1 MKKVLIILLLLL
13 PFNVLALELPNVNSS
28 VVLVYDLTEDKELF
42 NKGGSDKREIAS
54 LTKMIT
60 IYTALEYEK
69 DLNKEITITDQM
81 RWAVNPELSIH
92 KIQTGEKYT
101 VDELLHMCMLESAAD
116 ACMAV
121 AFDIKGSEAEMAKL
135 VNDKAREMCMANSN
149 FINITGLDDS
159 NNYSSAEDLLIFL
172 KQALKKDKFREIFTN
187 KKYDLRNGTSVYP
200 TINMLSQMLN
210 LDMSKILGDK
220 TGFTDPAGLC
230 LASLIQIE
238 DHEMIMITLGAPPV
252 LKEGYHIK
260 DADTLLRFL
269 EDNYNYEILYNKDSV
284 IKTLDIELSKTD
296 KYDIKVSEDVKRF
309 LPKDYDISKVSYKYE
324 GKEIISYLDKKESKV
339 GTIKYFYDN
348 ELLYEQD
355 VIVDTDIEVS
365 IPKVLNKYKVH
376 LIIGIVLL
384 ILLIIMIKLLH
395 RKGSVSKRGKKEK

>member
-260 DADTLLRFL
+260 DADTLLKFL

>member
-1 MKKVLIILLLLL
+1 MKKVLLFLLLLL

-28 VVLVYDLTEDKELF
+28 VVLVYDLNEDKELF
-42 NKGGSDKREIAS
+42 NKGGSEKREIAS

-135 VNDKAREMCMANSN
+135 VNDKAQEMCMSNSN

-172 KQALKKDKFREIFTN
+172 KQALKNDKFREIFTN

-309 LPKDYDISKVSYKYE
+309 LPKDYDTSLVSYKYE
-324 GKEIISYLDKKESKV
+324 GKEVLSYLDKKDSKV

-355 VIVDTDIEVS
+355 VIVDTDIELS

-376 LIIGIVLL
+376 LIIGFILI
-384 ILLIIMIKLLH
+384 ILLFIMIKLNH
-395 RKGSVSKRGKKEK
+395 RKGKVRKHGKKS